1 MNYIDINKRQ
11 TEHSNSMSDLHSHSH
26 YEVYYLTKGKRL
38 FFLENRMYE
47 ITEPTLIIIPP
58 HIMHKTEGGAFTRYN
73 INVSPKHLNSIQT
86 EILNGLR
93 LKIIKPSSRED
104 MEIQKILG
112 MAADLKSNKQYFS
125 EVLFSYFIFVL
136 SKIDFNTDDRSSD
149 SSKPMPPIMLKITA
163 YMYRHFAENITLN
176 GISEKFY
183 VSKSTLN
190 HSFKK
195 YTGLSPM
202 EFFLEIRLAKAKEML
217 LSSEKSIQE
226 ISAECGF
233 SSPNYFGL
241 IFKRHET
248 VSPSIYRQ
256 KDR

>member
-1 MNYIDINKRQ
+1 
-11 TEHSNSMSDLHSHSH
+11 
-26 YEVYYLTKGKRL
+26 
-38 FFLENRMYE
+38 
-47 ITEPTLIIIPP
+47 
-58 HIMHKTEGGAFTRYN
+58 
-73 INVSPKHLNSIQT
+73 
-86 EILNGLR
+86 
-93 LKIIKPSSRED
+93 
-104 MEIQKILG
+104 
-112 MAADLKSNKQYFS
+112 
-125 EVLFSYFIFVL
+125 
-136 SKIDFNTDDRSSD
+136 
-149 SSKPMPPIMLKITA
+149 
-163 YMYRHFAENITLN
+163 MYRHFAENITLN